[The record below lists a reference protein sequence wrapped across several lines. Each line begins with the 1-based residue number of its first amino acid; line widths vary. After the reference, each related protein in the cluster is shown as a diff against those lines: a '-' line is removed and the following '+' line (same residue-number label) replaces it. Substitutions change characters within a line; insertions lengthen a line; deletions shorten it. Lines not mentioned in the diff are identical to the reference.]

1 MQLYLDIGNSRIKW
15 ALAYLNAPLG
25 TWQRHGVCNSI
36 SDLTHS
42 VLSTPWY
49 ASPSGSTPL
58 LAIWYAN
65 VASDDTTAELE
76 EFCKHLAEQPRLHRA
91 TVPRMQSGL
100 HNAYESEKL
109 GIDRWLAALAA
120 RHIFPNTHLL
130 IVNMGTATT
139 IDVVSAEGLFLG
151 GCILPGLITM
161 LASLGQATAQLPQI
175 SSINIETWPQKKTI
189 ATNTLDAIQIGC
201 IDAQIG
207 AINICRER
215 ASQVLTQT
223 PLCLLTGGASKF
235 IEDQLMYPV
244 QKVDHLV
251 LQGLQLSAKTAPLEK

>member
-15 ALAYLNAPLG
+15 ALAHANAPLG
-25 TWQRHGVCNSI
+25 AWQKHGTCNSI
-36 SDLTHS
+36 ADLTNLI
-42 VLSTPWY
+42 LSTPWY
-49 ASPSGSTPL
+49 AKLSASTPL

-65 VASDDTTAELE
+65 VASDETSAELE
-76 EFCKHLAEQPRLHRA
+76 EFCKHLAARPTLHRA
-91 TVPRMQSGL
+91 TVPRIQNGL
-100 HNAYESEKL
+100 RNAYEPEKL

-120 RHIFPNTHLL
+120 HHIYPNTHLL

-139 IDVVSAEGLFLG
+139 IDVVSAESLFLG
-151 GCILPGLITM
+151 GCILPGLMTM

-175 SSINIETWPQKKTI
+175 SHINIAAWPQKKPI
-189 ATNTLDAIQIGC
+189 ATNTRDAMQIGC
-201 IDAQIG
+201 INAQIG

-215 ASQVLTQT
+215 ASQALTQT

-244 QKVDHLV
+244 QKIDHLV
-251 LQGLQLSAKTAPLEK
+251 LQGLQLSAQTAPLEK

>member
-15 ALAYLNAPLG
+15 ALAQVHSSLG
-25 TWQRHGVCNSI
+25 AWQRHGVCNSI
-36 SDLTHS
+36 SDLTYS
-42 VLSTPWY
+42 IFSAPWY
-49 ASPSGSTPL
+49 AALSHSTPL

-76 EFCKHLAEQPRLHRA
+76 EFCKHLAEQPTLHRA
-91 TVPRMQSGL
+91 TVPRIQSGL
-100 HNAYESEKL
+100 RNTYELEKL

-120 RHIFPNTHLL
+120 RYIYPNTNLL

-175 SSINIETWPQKKTI
+175 NHINIEAWPQKKAI

-201 IDAQIG
+201 IHAQIG

-235 IEDQLMYPV
+235 IESHLMYPV

-251 LQGLQLSAKTAPLEK
+251 LQGLQLSAQTAPLEK